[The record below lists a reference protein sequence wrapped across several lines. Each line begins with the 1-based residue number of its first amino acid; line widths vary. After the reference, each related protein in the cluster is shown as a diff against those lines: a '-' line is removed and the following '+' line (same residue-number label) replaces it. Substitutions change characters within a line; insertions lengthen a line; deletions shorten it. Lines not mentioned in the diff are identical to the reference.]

1 MIKYSSPRLS
11 QIHSPEMSSTPAV
24 QIDHIVILLPY
35 PQLVSPP
42 SWLTTNFTISP
53 GGVHSD
59 GCTENK
65 LILFQDGTYI
75 ELIAFINDDPARK
88 EGHRWGK
95 KQFGLIDFA
104 LTTPPNSKGGDTAAA
119 QYSAVAQRLSAT
131 TPAAALGIRYLEPI
145 AGGRKNPGG
154 TELQWKVTFPTHE
167 TQVPQGTYASSV
179 TGAVPFLCHDVT
191 PRTLRVDINNVQ
203 ATTHPS
209 AVKGIA
215 QFSVI
220 VPPEKLESY
229 IDLYSL
235 ILDTKPLQ
243 LFGTARFQLTA
254 PIRIPGLV
262 KPWVFIEAPDL
273 DPEKA
278 RLAKRGVEVVELA
291 LRVGAPGGGVG
302 MVRDSVRVEGIWI
315 HFLK

>member
-1 MIKYSSPRLS
+1 MA
-11 QIHSPEMSSTPAV
+11 STPTV
-24 QIDHIVILLPY
+24 QIDHLVILLPY
-35 PQLVSPP
+35 SQLVSPP

-59 GCTENK
+59 GRTENK

-104 LTTPPNSKGGDTAAA
+104 LTARPTSEEEDTAAA
-119 QYSAVAQRLSAT
+119 HYGALAQRLSAAGSPGT
-131 TPAAALGIRYLEPI
+131 ALGIRYLEPI
-145 AGGRKNPGG
+145 TGGRKNPGG
-154 TELQWKVTFPTHE
+154 TELQWKVTFPTLE
-167 TQVPQGTYASSV
+167 TQVTQGTYASSV

-191 PRTLRVDINNVQ
+191 PRTLRVDVNNVQ

-235 ILDTKPLQ
+235 ILDTKPVR
-243 LFGTARFQLTA
+243 LFGTARFELTA
-254 PIRIPGLV
+254 PVQIPGLV
-262 KPWVFIEAPDL
+262 KPWVFLEVPDL
-273 DPEKA
+273 DAEKA

-302 MVRDSVRVEGIWI
+302 MVRDSVQEEGIWI
-315 HFLK
+315 HFLR